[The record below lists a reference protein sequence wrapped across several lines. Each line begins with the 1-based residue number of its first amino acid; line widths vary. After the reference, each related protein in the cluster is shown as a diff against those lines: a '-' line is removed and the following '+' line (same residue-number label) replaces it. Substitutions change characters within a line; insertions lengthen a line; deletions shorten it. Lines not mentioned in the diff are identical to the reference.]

1 MTLHAMAETT
11 FRAMRAG
18 PPLAFARGMRTL
30 TFASLLLLPAAAV
43 AASAQPLGVVAVG
56 DLPGTGARWQM
67 GEVTVAAPAAE
78 VQHWFSDATR
88 WTQRFPDDDRVRTL
102 GRLPDSRQV
111 VEFHSKAL
119 KKTLTVRLREQPG
132 LITYD
137 GSGKDITTQGKII
150 IEPLAPNRTKV
161 IMQTTGELHGLVGL
175 VGKGEKRKRAL
186 AKLNADLDAV
196 ARLSRL
202 SANAAPRSGG

>member
-1 MTLHAMAETT
+1 
-11 FRAMRAG
+11 MRA
-18 PPLAFARGMRTL
+18 L
-30 TFASLLLLPAAAV
+30 TIASLLSLPLL
-43 AASAQPLGVVAVG
+43 ASAQPLGVVTLG
-56 DLPGTGARWQM
+56 DLPGTDGRWQV

-88 WTQRFPDDDRVRTL
+88 WTQRFPDDDRVRVL
-102 GRLPDSRQV
+102 ERAPGGRQV

-119 KKTLTVRLREQPG
+119 KKTLTLHVREQPG

-137 GSGKDITTQGKII
+137 GSGKDITTQGKIM
-150 IEPLAPNRTKV
+150 IEALAPNRTKV

-186 AKLNADLDAV
+186 AKLSADLHAV
-196 ARLSRL
+196 VGLARQ
-202 SANAAPRSGG
+202 SASAAPRSGG